1 MGGISILFNNWGSF
15 GLFLLFYYV
24 PFGVLRFEPRL
35 NVEINELVTKIREE
49 RESGH
54 FSLQAIFNRNI
65 QQIEDLK
72 SEGYSYKVILA
83 NLDMGL
89 ADSHFRDLIRKAK
102 KKEGIA
108 QSKAKVSK
116 ADLSSPVVTD
126 SPEVTIEPSP
136 IKVSEWE
143 KIGINN
149 PRLITNIEKARLT
162 PGEVKS
168 WGCANEMQI
177 SKRVTEYLIKMN
189 KKGQ

>member
-1 MGGISILFNNWGSF
+1 MGEISIILNNWGNF
-15 GLFLLFYYV
+15 GLFLLFYAV
-24 PFGVLRFEPRL
+24 FFGVLKFEARL
-35 NVEINELVTKIREE
+35 NVEIDELVTKIREE

-72 SEGYSYKVILA
+72 SEGYSYKVILT

-102 KKEGIA
+102 KKEGIT

-116 ADLSSPVVTD
+116 ADSPSPVVTD
-126 SPEVTIEPSP
+126 SPEVTITPSP
-136 IKVSEWE
+136 IEVSEWE

-149 PRLITNIEKARLT
+149 PRVIKNIVKAQLT
-162 PGEVKS
+162 PEEVKS

-177 SKRVTEYLIKMN
+177 SKRVTEHLIKMN